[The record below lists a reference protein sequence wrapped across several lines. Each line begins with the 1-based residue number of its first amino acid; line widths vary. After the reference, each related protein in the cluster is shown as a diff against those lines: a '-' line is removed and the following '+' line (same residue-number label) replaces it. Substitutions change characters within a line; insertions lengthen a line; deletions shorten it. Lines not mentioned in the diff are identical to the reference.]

1 MASNKFNKL
10 PSELSEEELLKSLES
25 EEEIIPQAAN
35 NVVAFLLFYNIEPGV
50 FPVKSRV
57 LYKLYTKYTKEPVPI
72 QVFSLEVGNYIKNV
86 TGYLHINKSAFKI
99 ADKTFEL
106 LQKRTNMQTSPAF
119 KRHYENFIKAAQLQA
134 GGIWTCSGDLYEAYI
149 SWSKKVGRRKHITE
163 KSFNKLCIL
172 YFKEKIVKGK
182 KYYGINRKLDH
193 VQEEKENTKEE
204 K

>member
-57 LYKLYTKYTKEPVPI
+57 LYKLYTKYTKEPVPV

-106 LQKRTNMQTSPAF
+106 LQKRNYQTSPIL
-119 KRHYENFIKAAQLQA
+119 KRHYENFIKTYNFQI
-134 GGIWTCSGDLYEAYI
+134 GSIWTCSNDLYQEYRN
-149 SWSKKVGRRKHITE
+149 WCKKVGRRRPISKMN
-163 KSFNKLCIL
+163 FNKLCIL